1 MTITYTVREP
11 LLCDYIATFESDV
24 ELDYQGVLDRS
35 NELTSQGKLDWEP
48 EWDAHDDNRSFS
60 ISKLV
65 GNTDEEFILP
75 TYHQDL
81 LNVGI
86 DPDFVARYISP
97 PGSHEHSLPRAGE
110 AGRGT
115 VATVGTSAAGRL
127 QRKELEGCA
136 GTAAQQAR
144 DWSRRGDVAAVAKG
158 WWRL

>member
-86 DPDFVARYISP
+86 DPDFVARYIIDALGENLMDEVRGLLEADVV
-97 PGSHEHSLPRAGE
+97 PGLDALEDKGVDVR
-110 AGRGT
+110 
-115 VATVGTSAAGRL
+115 
-127 QRKELEGCA
+127 ELILNYVRE
-136 GTAAQQAR
+136 
-144 DWSRRGDVAAVAKG
+144 SIVISFS
-158 WWRL
+158 